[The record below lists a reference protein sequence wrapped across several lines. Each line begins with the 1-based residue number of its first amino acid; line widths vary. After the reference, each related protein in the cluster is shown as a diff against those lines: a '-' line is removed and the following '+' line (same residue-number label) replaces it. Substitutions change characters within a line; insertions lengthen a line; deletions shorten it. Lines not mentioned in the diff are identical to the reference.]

1 MIDRSSPQ
9 KWLQIE
15 KNKEIPMNTTKTVFT
30 NAKLTDGALHD
41 IHVENGR
48 ITAIEAAGSVGAS
61 ATVIDIAGDLLVPS
75 FVEGH
80 IHLDTSFYGGKWV
93 PHRPCTNGFDV
104 HERVAFQ
111 AENMA
116 KAEPMAERARNQLD
130 LCIANGTTQMR
141 SHVMVD
147 GSVGLKSL
155 ETILAVREEYKDII
169 DIQLVAFPQSGILKS
184 PGTPELLD
192 AAIGLGA
199 DLVGGLDPASFDR
212 DVNGHLDVVFGVAE
226 KHGVDIDI
234 HLHDAGSM
242 GAFTIEEICDRTVAL
257 GMQGHVAVSHA
268 YGLGDLA
275 PDAARK
281 IAAKIAKS
289 GVSIMTNAPGNHN
302 FPPVAL
308 LRHEGVTVF
317 SGSDNIRD
325 SWWPYGD
332 GDMLHRAEII
342 GYRSGFYTDEELA
355 AAFEIVTAAGAK
367 ALRLEG
373 YGIEIGAKAD
383 FVTLA
388 AEHVPEAV
396 IAFPKGRRIYKAGRL
411 VAENGKMLR

>member
-1 MIDRSSPQ
+1 
-9 KWLQIE
+9 
-15 KNKEIPMNTTKTVFT
+15 MNRPTKVFT
-30 NAKLTDGALHD
+30 NAKLADGLLHD
-41 IHVENGR
+41 IHVANGR
-48 ITAIEAAGSVGAS
+48 ITSIEPAS
-61 ATVIDIAGDLLVPS
+61 SQQAPESAIDISGDLLVPG

-80 IHLDTSFYGGKWV
+80 IHLDTSFYGGNWV

-116 KAEPMAERARNQLD
+116 KAEPMDERARNQLD
-130 LCIANGTTQMR
+130 LCIANGTLQMR

-155 ETILAVREEYKDII
+155 ETILAVREEYRDRI
-169 DIQLVAFPQSGILKS
+169 DIQLVAFPQSGILDS

-192 AAIGLGA
+192 KAIGLGA

-212 DVNGHLDVVFGVAE
+212 DVKGHLDVVFGIAA
-226 KHGVDIDI
+226 KRGVDVDI
-234 HLHDAGSM
+234 HLHEAGTM
-242 GAFTIEEICDRTVAL
+242 GAFTIEEICARTVAL
-257 GMQGHVAVSHA
+257 GMQGHVAISHA

-281 IAAKIAKS
+281 IAGKIAKS
-289 GVSIMTNAPGNHN
+289 GISIMTNAPGHHA

-308 LRHEGVTVF
+308 LRSEGVNVF

-342 GYRSGFYTDEELA
+342 GYRSGFFTDEELA

-373 YGIEIGAKAD
+373 YGIGVGAKAD
-383 FVTLA
+383 FVTLGA
-388 AEHVPEAV
+388 AHVPEAV
-396 IAFPKGRRIYKAGRL
+396 VAFPKNRRVFKAGRL
-411 VAENGKMLR
+411 VAEGRGDDRG